1 MIYKIGNMED
11 VKKLFSVSDAERKVI
26 TKFARILSDMYG
38 SDRDIDNDYGGY
50 ILFAPKGTSHKEI
63 KAAFDYE
70 ENLLEYAE
78 LHKGDV
84 CAAVYITSTE
94 YGVVLI
100 MSMDDAPKIIREAL
114 PKTVFKIGI
123 SETLSKT
130 IDVEAVTT
138 DEAITIAKKKYKT
151 GEVILTADDFIGVSF
166 EEVE

>member
-1 MIYKIGNMED
+1 MVYKIGNMED
-11 VKKLFSVSDAERKVI
+11 VKNIPSISDAETKVI
-26 TKFARILSDMYG
+26 IKFARILSEMYG

-50 ILFAPKGTSHKEI
+50 ILFAPKGTNHKEI
-63 KAAFDYE
+63 KSVFNYE

-100 MSMDDAPKIIREAL
+100 MSMDDVPDIIREAL

-130 IDVEAVTT
+130 IDVEAVTM
-138 DEAITIAKKKYKT
+138 DEAMTIAKKKYKT
-151 GEVILTADDFIGVSF
+151 SEIVLTADDFIGVSF

>member
-1 MIYKIGNMED
+1 MVYKIGNTED
-11 VKKLFSVSDAERKVI
+11 VKRLSSISEAETKVI
-26 TKFARILSDMYG
+26 TKFARILSEMYG

-50 ILFAPKGTSHKEI
+50 ILFAPKGTNHEEI
-63 KAAFDYE
+63 KAVFNYE

-78 LHKGDV
+78 LHKGDI

-100 MSMDDAPKIIREAL
+100 MSMDDVPDIIREAL

-130 IDVEAVTT
+130 IDVEAVTM
-138 DEAITIAKKKYKT
+138 DEAITIAKTKYKT

-166 EEVE
+166 EGVE